1 MLLFNSIY
9 STRSQVQIIKGNSLH
24 KSYKLRVMDP
34 IPMRSISSSKSDS
47 RSNDLLADALSRIR
61 NGYFRSFQDVVVVDS
76 KEIRELLNALIHA
89 GYINNWDTTCSGRMN
104 FINKTEDC
112 SQVSKSKIASS
123 SLGEPVWGVDPLTGV
138 SIKVSLKYFQN
149 IPAMRGMQQISSP
162 GKRTYMSKKRI
173 LKYSEEQ
180 NWGENKT
187 LFLLTPQGI
196 MNHREIVSQTGSKSK
211 IASLACSGRAVP
223 LDAGF
228 TNYISEPQGG
238 EALCLIW

>member
-89 GYINNWDTTCSGRMN
+89 GYINN
-104 FINKTEDC
+104 
-112 SQVSKSKIASS
+112 
-123 SLGEPVWGVDPLTGV
+123 
-138 SIKVSLKYFQN
+138 
-149 IPAMRGMQQISSP
+149 
-162 GKRTYMSKKRI
+162 
-173 LKYSEEQ
+173 
-180 NWGENKT
+180 
-187 LFLLTPQGI
+187 
-196 MNHREIVSQTGSKSK
+196 
-211 IASLACSGRAVP
+211 
-223 LDAGF
+223 
-228 TNYISEPQGG
+228 
-238 EALCLIW
+238 